1 LGWQCKGEGNVAF
14 EPPFKPTSEVC
25 FSSANSTYFDSFL
38 GEHLPIF
45 YKIEKEKTLVAI
57 LD

>member
-1 LGWQCKGEGNVAF
+1 
-14 EPPFKPTSEVC
+14 VC

-38 GEHLPIF
+38 GENLPIF
-45 YKIEKEKTLVAI
+45 HKIEKEKTLVAI